1 MRDGDVFH
9 YPGRDGVRLAYRET
23 GDGRPLILLH
33 GLIGD
38 STLWLRS
45 GQAETIAAHGYRVIM
60 PDLRGHGQSAK
71 PHDAAAYPPD
81 VLADDGFALLEHLA
95 LDAYDLGGYSL
106 GARIVVRMLARGAAP
121 GRAVVAGQGLDQVLG
136 AEGGAGSFLRRV
148 FAGPERPAPGSPEGQ
163 AGRRLL
169 AAGADPVA
177 LLHVL
182 DSLVATPVASL
193 GEVRV
198 PTLVL
203 MGADDERAASAGR
216 LTASLPCGT
225 PAVVPG
231 NHGTAAATPE
241 FAAAIVDF
249 LGGGR

>member
-1 MRDGDVFH
+1 MRRAEAHAVPRSQLRHGVDV
-9 YPGRDGVRLAYRET
+9 V
-23 GDGRPLILLH
+23 
-33 GLIGD
+33 
-38 STLWLRS
+38 
-45 GQAETIAAHGYRVIM
+45 V
-60 PDLRGHGQSAK
+60 
-71 PHDAAAYPPD
+71 HDASDDRVAA
-81 VLADDGFALLEHLA
+81 G
-95 LDAYDLGGYSL
+95 
-106 GARIVVRMLARGAAP
+106 
-121 GRAVVAGQGLDQVLG
+121 
-136 AEGGAGSFLRRV
+136 RRV
-148 FAGPERPAPGSPEGQ
+148 VGEEHQGQ

-231 NHGTAAATPE
+231 DHGTAAATPE